1 MRFGWT
7 FPCWYA
13 VEVSCDII
21 FDGGACNFFFI
32 YFHFGL
38 YYSGQTPLK
47 EEFTP
52 VQPNFKP

>member
-1 MRFGWT
+1 MTLFLT
-7 FPCWYA
+7 
-13 VEVSCDII
+13 EVP
-21 FDGGACNFFFI
+21 ATFFI
-32 YFHFGL
+32 FYFHFGL